1 MSSLAISIV
10 TYCTDYSCLRSSL
23 ECVYASKVLVDVTV
37 VDNSPGDDLRAIC
50 RDFPCNYI
58 HNPSNPGYGAAHNIA
73 LRSSLNSAVD
83 YHLILNA
90 DVVFSENVL
99 CEIMNFMEKNKNIG
113 QIMPKVLNSDG
124 TIQRLCKLVPTP
136 VDLVLRRFLPYR
148 FSRESRK
155 RFELWES
162 GYNKTMFVPYLSG
175 CFMFLRCEAL
185 KSVGIFDERF
195 FMYGEDIDLTRRMAL
210 KFDTIFYPHVE
221 VVHEH
226 GALSYKSLRMLWVHV
241 ANIIKYFNK
250 WGWIFDKD
258 RERLNKKTL
267 SILGLN

>member
-10 TYCTDYSCLRSSL
+10 TYCTDSSCLRSSL
-23 ECVYASKVLVDVTV
+23 KCVYASKVSADVTV
-37 VDNSPGDDLRAIC
+37 VDNSPNDNLRSIC
-50 RDFPCNYI
+50 RDFPCNYV

-73 LRSSLNSAVD
+73 LKNSLDAAVD

-90 DVVFSENVL
+90 DVVFSGDVL
-99 CEIMNFMEKNKNIG
+99 YKIMNFMDENKNIG
-113 QIMPKVLNSDG
+113 QIMPKVLNPDG
-124 TIQRLCKLVPTP
+124 SIQKLCKLVPTP
-136 VDLVLRRFLPYR
+136 VDLILRRFLPYR
-148 FSRESRK
+148 LSSKSRK
-155 RFELWES
+155 RFELWDS
-162 GYNKTMFVPYLSG
+162 GYNKIMFVPYLSG
-175 CFMFLRCEAL
+175 CFMFLRCDVL

-195 FMYGEDIDLTRRMAL
+195 FMYPEDIDLTRRIAS

-226 GALSYKSLRMLWVHV
+226 GAASYKSLRMLWIHII
-241 ANIIKYFNK
+241 NIIKYFNK

-267 SILGLN
+267 SKLGLS